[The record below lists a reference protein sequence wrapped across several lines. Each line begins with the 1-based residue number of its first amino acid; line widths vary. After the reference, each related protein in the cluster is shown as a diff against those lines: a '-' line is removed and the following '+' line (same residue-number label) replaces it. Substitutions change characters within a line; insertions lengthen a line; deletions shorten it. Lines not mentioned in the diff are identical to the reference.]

1 MRCDAHIVNLGR
13 LQADLQSLQTTANYN
28 FITPNLCNDGHDPQ
42 CIDGAA
48 GGLPAANQF
57 LQKWVPLIT
66 SSAAFRQDG
75 LLVVTFDETDM
86 VGAEGSTACC
96 GEQPLAS
103 ATRFPPGLNGPGG
116 GRIGAVLVSPFIKPG
131 TLTSQS
137 YNHYSL
143 LRSVE
148 DFFGLEHLGYAA
160 EPDLRSLGSDVFT
173 E

>member
-1 MRCDAHIVNLGR
+1 M
-13 LQADLQSLQTTANYN
+13 
-28 FITPNLCNDGHDPQ
+28 
-42 CIDGAA
+42 
-48 GGLPAANQF
+48 
-57 LQKWVPLIT
+57 
-66 SSAAFRQDG
+66 
-75 LLVVTFDETDM
+75 VTFDETDM